1 MYSCFFFAQIFPFRT
16 TFGAMAQ
23 KHSFFKILVIV
34 LFVPMAVSAKD
45 DSRFFAGGGIGL
57 SFGSVTSVRINPFV
71 GYRIL
76 PKTSAGVGA
85 VYEYYNYN
93 AISTSIYGGSVFGE
107 QYLGNNFFVHAEYEL
122 LSLET
127 AYFDKLELHTGQER
141 FLHHGILV
149 GGGYRQQLSDA
160 GSLFIL
166 ALFNLNQTANSPYG
180 MPIIKVGFS
189 FN

>member
-1 MYSCFFFAQIFPFRT
+1 MKTAHYRIWIILFFAPL
-16 TFGAMAQ
+16 AA
-23 KHSFFKILVIV
+23 
-34 LFVPMAVSAKD
+34 AAKD
-45 DSRFFAGGGIGL
+45 ESRFFGGGGVGL

-85 VYEYYNYN
+85 VYEYYSNHTI
-93 AISTSIYGGSVFGE
+93 ATSIYGGSVFGE
-107 QYLGNNFFVHAEYEL
+107 QYIGNQFFVHGEYEL

-127 AYFDKLELHTGQER
+127 AFFDKLELHSGHNR

-149 GGGYRQQLSDA
+149 GGGYRQPLSDA

-166 ALFNLNQTANSPYG
+166 ALVNLNQTANSPYAV
-180 MPIIKVGFS
+180 PIIKIGFS

>member
-1 MYSCFFFAQIFPFRT
+1 MTWKTALVRIWI
-16 TFGAMAQ
+16 
-23 KHSFFKILVIV
+23 ILVFAP
-34 LFVPMAVSAKD
+34 LAVAARDESK
-45 DSRFFAGGGIGL
+45 FFAGGGVGL
-57 SFGSVTSVRINPFV
+57 SFGSVTSVRVNPFV
-71 GYRIL
+71 GYRIF

-85 VYEYYNYN
+85 VYEYYSYD
-93 AISTSIYGGSVFGE
+93 ATSTSIYGGSVFGE
-107 QYLGNNFFVHAEYEL
+107 QYIGDQFFVHGEYEL

-127 AYFDKLELHTGQER
+127 AAFDKLELHTGQDR

-166 ALFNLNQTANSPYG
+166 ALFNLNQTANSPYAV
-180 MPIIKVGFS
+180 PIIKVGFS